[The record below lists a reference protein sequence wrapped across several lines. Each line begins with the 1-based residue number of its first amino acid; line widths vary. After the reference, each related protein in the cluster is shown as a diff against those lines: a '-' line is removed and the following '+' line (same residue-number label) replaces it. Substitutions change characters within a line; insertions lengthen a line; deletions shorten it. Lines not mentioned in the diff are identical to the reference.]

1 MDVQNLMDAD
11 GVEDRVALAPS
22 MLDLDFA
29 EIGVD
34 SLTVVELIDRIQE
47 MYGVPI
53 ADDVVQMLSTPR
65 KLLDFVNSRLAG
77 R

>member
-1 MDVQNLMDAD
+1 MNGVVAAGARPPPVLVHSDV
-11 GVEDRVALAPS
+11 G
-22 MLDLDFA
+22 
-29 EIGVD
+29 
-34 SLTVVELIDRIQE
+34 IQE

-53 ADDVVQMLSTPR
+53 ADDVVQVLSTPR